1 MASRRYRGRNSLN
14 GNVTHSNARLSSIE
28 KRSIPTTISA
38 GAIDGALLA
47 ESSVTSLNLAPNSV
61 QGENIATG
69 AVNTGNIAD
78 AAVTSAKLAPDALA
92 GIEVGEGAVDTAQLV
107 DDAVTT
113 IKIKDLNV
121 TNAKILSIE
130 GEKITSGT
138 VAAAR
143 IAGLDANKITSG
155 TLSIDRIPDV
165 SSKVS
170 DISADAVSGGDLTVD
185 TISAGRG
192 SHIGVLSVVQDPG
205 PSDDVVISTGRV
217 WINSTANVSGK
228 TTAADVKDNS
238 ALYIGTTTVGIGL
251 DSNQLNTTNNTNFY
265 INGNGSSG
273 DIILGDGGGTVAA
286 KAGLNVTGATT
297 VSTTLSVTGKITNP
311 AATTAAGGTSRTAV
325 YASNTGV
332 LGTNSSTARV
342 KQDISDATLNIEEI
356 LSIKPKFFRYIEAV
370 SELGDAA
377 PVEVGF
383 LAEDLIEAGLE
394 KYVFYDTEGL
404 PQGIAY
410 EMYVT
415 ALQTVVKDQSVKIND
430 LTESLASA
438 LARLE
443 ALEAKV

>member
-92 GIEVGEGAVDTAQLV
+92 GIEVGENAVDTAQLV

-113 IKIKDLNV
+113 IKIRDDNV
-121 TNAKILSIE
+121 TNAKILSIA

-143 IAGLDANKITSG
+143 IASLDAAKITSG
-155 TLSIDRIPDV
+155 TFNIDRIPNV
-165 SSKVS
+165 NSKVTS
-170 DISADAVSGGDLTVD
+170 ISADIITTGDLSVD
-185 TISAGRG
+185 SINADTGQFGNYYIGFNPASTTYGVFTDHIEIESSDNISGI
-192 SHIGVLSVVQDPG
+192 SS
-205 PSDDVVISTGRV
+205 ISTMR
-217 WINSTANVSGK
+217 S
-228 TTAADVKDNS
+228 S
-238 ALYIGTTTVGIGL
+238 APLFIGTNAAALGI
-251 DSNQLNTTNNTNFY
+251 DSNQINTAGNANFY
-265 INGNGSSG
+265 VNGTGSSG
-273 DIILGDGGGTVAA
+273 DIVLGDGGGSTAIRN
-286 KAGLNVTGATT
+286 GLNVANATGSGAR
-297 VSTTLSVTGKITNP
+297 ITNLG
-311 AATTAAGGTSRTAV
+311 ATTAAGGTSRTAV

-370 SELGDAA
+370 SELGDDA

-438 LARLE
+438 LTRLD
-443 ALEAKV
+443 ALEAKVE